1 MQEVA
6 VSKIQDE
13 NYLFRAEKSAIVRV
27 SELSELARSRF
38 FLHEGSF
45 SAPKART
52 IAFFSARKAKKQVWA
67 AVLKYAFR
75 KLVLAPVARGD
86 PFSGDF
92 GEGAGGGRGGFARA
106 HGERD
111 AAGALALGRQQK
123 SRSMAA
129 FSIRFSLFRWA
140 EAKSIRFRYVELAE
154 VNILSLPLWL
164 NCGSEI
170 VGKGGWHGDVAR
182 YRQRRGSLGSG

>member
-1 MQEVA
+1 M
-6 VSKIQDE
+6 
-13 NYLFRAEKSAIVRV
+13 RV
-27 SELSELARSRF
+27 SELSELARPRF
-38 FLHEGSF
+38 FLHEDSF
-45 SAPKART
+45 SAPKTRT
-52 IAFFSARKAKKQVWA
+52 IALFSAWKAKKQVWA

-129 FSIRFSLFRWA
+129 FSLLFVPMGGS
-140 EAKSIRFRYVELAE
+140 EID
-154 VNILSLPLWL
+154 SLPL
-164 NCGSEI
+164 C
-170 VGKGGWHGDVAR
+170 
-182 YRQRRGSLGSG
+182 

>member
-6 VSKIQDE
+6 VSKVQDE

-27 SELSELARSRF
+27 SELSKLARSHF
-38 FLHEGSF
+38 FLHEDSF
-45 SAPKART
+45 SAPKTRT
-52 IAFFSARKAKKQVWA
+52 IALFSTWKAKKQVWA
-67 AVLKYAFR
+67 AVLKCASR

-92 GEGAGGGRGGFARA
+92 GESAGGGRGGVTRA

-129 FSIRFSLFRWA
+129 FSIRFFLFRWA
-140 EAKSIRFRYVELAE
+140 EAKSIRFCYVELAE
-154 VNILSLPLWL
+154 ANIISLPLWL
-164 NCGSEI
+164 NCGSAI

-182 YRQRRGSLGSG
+182 YR